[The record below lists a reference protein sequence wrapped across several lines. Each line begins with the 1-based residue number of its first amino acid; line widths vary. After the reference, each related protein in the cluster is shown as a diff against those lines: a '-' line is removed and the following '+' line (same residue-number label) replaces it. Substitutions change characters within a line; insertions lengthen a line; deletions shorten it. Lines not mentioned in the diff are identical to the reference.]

1 MDKKIKDYISAKK
14 LSDEDIYTLLTAE
27 PLVADEEQENESD
40 EESEVEEDL
49 TLEDQES
56 EEDAD
61 SNTEEQP
68 DIRSMIKEVLAEE
81 MSLMKRGKKKAKIIK
96 AKKPVAKI
104 VQYNYN
110 QEFGAL

>member
-49 TLEDQES
+49 TTEDQEV
-56 EEDAD
+56 EEDA
-61 SNTEEQP
+61 TEEQP
-68 DIRSMIKEVLAEE
+68 DMRAMIKEILAEE
-81 MSLMKRGKKKAKIIK
+81 LHAMKKGKKAPKVKKTTKTKA
-96 AKKPVAKI
+96 PVAI
-104 VQYNYN
+104 NRV
-110 QEFGAL
+110 FGAL